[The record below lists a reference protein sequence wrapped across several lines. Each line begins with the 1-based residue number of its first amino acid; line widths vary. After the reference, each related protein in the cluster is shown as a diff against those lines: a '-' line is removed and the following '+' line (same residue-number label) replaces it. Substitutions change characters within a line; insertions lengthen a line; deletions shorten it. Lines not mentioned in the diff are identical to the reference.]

1 MAKWWASVIVP
12 FLDRDQSPDAVL
24 SVGSCA
30 FVVCLCGSLAG
41 NPLKGV
47 PASIQKCQNLQFVD
61 LRDTDIDSL
70 PQEMSRLPKLADVG
84 LSHRALKPKL
94 AAAYA
99 SGTQKLM
106 EYLARK
112 DEKRALKD
120 ALRKR
125 FTFEVGVGW
134 GPRLQWCGNR
144 CHDIPVPRSIGKLV

>member
-1 MAKWWASVIVP
+1 V
-12 FLDRDQSPDAVL
+12 
-24 SVGSCA
+24 
-30 FVVCLCGSLAG
+30 LAG

-61 LRDTDIDSL
+61 LRDTEIDSL

-84 LSHRALKPKL
+84 LSHRVLKPKL
-94 AAAYA
+94 AAAYS

-112 DEKRALKD
+112 DEKRGLKD

-125 FTFEVGVGW
+125 FTFEVSLVSE
-134 GPRLQWCGNR
+134 R
-144 CHDIPVPRSIGKLV
+144 CLTLFVCVCDTRHICTDLP